1 MTMQA
6 DTPERL
12 DEFQK
17 AVASALPEAAATEL
31 EGEVREFVRRDISFR
46 QRLRPLAAVNAGAG
60 TEHLIELIHR
70 VSNATTQEIEG
81 VIAELQSTRDA
92 LRNEGEHLQREISN
106 YARMSQTARSLTTV
120 IVEGLRQFPPPTAP
134 NRHETD

>member
-6 DTPERL
+6 DAPERL
-12 DEFQK
+12 DEMQK
-17 AVASALPEAAATEL
+17 AAASTLPDAVATEL

-60 TEHLIELIHR
+60 ADHLIELIHR
-70 VSNATTQEIEG
+70 VSNATSQEIEG

-92 LRNEGEHLQREISN
+92 LRNEGEHLQRQITN

-120 IVEGLRQFPPPTAP
+120 IVEGLRQFPPPTVP
-134 NRHETD
+134 TPRETE